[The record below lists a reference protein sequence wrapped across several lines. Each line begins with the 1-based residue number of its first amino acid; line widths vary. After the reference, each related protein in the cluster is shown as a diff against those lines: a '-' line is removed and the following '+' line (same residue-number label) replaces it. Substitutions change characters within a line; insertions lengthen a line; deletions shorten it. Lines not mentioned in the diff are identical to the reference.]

1 MIHIHIISN
10 YDYRLRSSMGISYAA
25 TAVKP
30 YEDIPSPKGMKK
42 LFIFYGALS
51 HFKNGCNHVL
61 PS

>member
-30 YEDIPSPKGMKK
+30 YEDIPSPKGIKK
-42 LFIFYGALS
+42 KIFVVIR
-51 HFKNGCNHVL
+51 HFFC
-61 PS
+61 